1 MQQQPPAD
9 QPERTPGILES
20 GVGGAKKLGSSIRT
34 AIESPFGAEKAA
46 QAGLTRA
53 RALEEE
59 TPSVLSLDKVKEKY
73 AKDGVLSAAGEVL
86 SQAPGFIMEQLPQ
99 LGTAFAGGRLGAIAG
114 APLGPYG
121 AIGGGIV
128 GALSP
133 LALQAYGAGAERRA
147 AEGLPQDPGKTAL
160 SAAGQAGMEYASM
173 VIPLG
178 GKLMSRI
185 LGIAEKEGAQAL
197 VSPAARKLAEERL
210 AVSIAKGSAKGLLA
224 EIPTEV
230 GQQMLDRWQANQPLL
245 DDNALKEYSEAAYG
259 ASLFGGPF
267 GGVGRRAQVGQA
279 REQVTRADAL
289 EAAEQAKKL
298 REEEAARKATPEYA
312 LDVGDRFEAL
322 QQQEKDLL
330 AARGKK
336 LGKDA
341 TDEQKETFAQQ
352 TEELQALRNELK
364 ALAPDYKEI
373 KAKLPGLRE
382 ERRIS
387 GMSEQDYYYEQM
399 GMKSDAQIAAEQAAK
414 EKKSRAARRRNAGMD
429 GSDCCA
435 GGYRT
440 RF

>member
-1 MQQQPPAD
+1 MPIAKFQLPDGRVARFQVPDGTTPQQAEQLMAQYFTQQQPPAD

-99 LGTAFAGGRLGAIAG
+99 LGAAFTGGRLGAIAG

-230 GQQMLDRWQANQPLL
+230 GQQVLDRWQANQPLL

-298 REEEAARKATPEYA
+298 REAEAAEKAHQSTHWTLATVLKLCNSKRKTCWQHG
-312 LDVGDRFEAL
+312 VRSR
-322 QQQEKDLL
+322 
-330 AARGKK
+330 ARMLRTNRKK
-336 LGKDA
+336 LLYSRQKNCKPCA
-341 TDEQKETFAQQ
+341 T
-352 TEELQALRNELK
+352 N
-364 ALAPDYKEI
+364 
-373 KAKLPGLRE
+373 
-382 ERRIS
+382 
-387 GMSEQDYYYEQM
+387 
-399 GMKSDAQIAAEQAAK
+399 
-414 EKKSRAARRRNAGMD
+414 
-429 GSDCCA
+429 
-435 GGYRT
+435 
-440 RF
+440 